1 MRPCTAGL
9 SSCGLLALL
18 AAAPASAQPP
28 VRLEA
33 PRTYATCPVPSQA
46 LPMDLDDD
54 GDLDLAVYCG
64 TPLELSLQLL
74 ENAGNGTFTVNRTV
88 PMPTGPGPAV
98 ARLVAA
104 DVNADNRLDLVQ
116 AYGVGVTSGELLT
129 LVRGAPFTFT
139 QARAP
144 LAFAPRLVCAGR
156 LDAAAGADL
165 VIGDAIFPHTVHVY
179 VGDGTGGFT
188 QRGSYDT
195 ELSSRDYDH
204 DGDLDPQSDFSLV
217 DCALGDLNGDALDDL
232 VVTNSFYR
240 GPGLN
245 AHTVV
250 RLLNQGDGVLG
261 PFQVLLDPFGAD
273 LAIGDMDGDGDRDIV
288 TLATSVT
295 GPDMHDVVLLRN
307 LGGGAFAP
315 AVRYP
320 SGVGPDSAS
329 LPALADVDGDGDL
342 DVGLVLHRSIP
353 GNPNDEPTDRW
364 VLLRNAGT
372 GALAAPRLHMAGAHT
387 LDFALVQLDGLHG
400 PEALSVAGDDARV
413 VVHYNQFGSYF
424 GPTLLDLNHPGA
436 PIEGPTVLDMAAD
449 DLDAD
454 GRQDLAVTAGTNVL
468 LGDGPDT
475 AFVVRGT
482 GGGAFAPP
490 ALLDLPDGPM
500 RVLAGPIAGSGA
512 DDLVVA
518 FIGDDLVGTPPG
530 GGLTLGVSGGLPGP
544 LQTLVFTG
552 TPFDLAATD
561 FNGDGTRDLAF
572 LRLRPEGLTAGISL
586 VAVGPGGQLTAAGTV
601 LIGSDD
607 VLDFDVRMPFAI
619 EAANLNG
626 DARRDVVAVT
636 QNVFGTR
643 AALVRT
649 LRNNG
654 NGTFSVLGEIPS
666 VEREV
671 TDALGVDVDGDG
683 LDDVVLSTAASL
695 TDADPNGSVE
705 VLRNT
710 GGGQLAPGTGY
721 GVGVGTRRV
730 AAAQLDGLP
739 GLDLVAVSDGSNEVT
754 LLYNDGTGGFPV
766 AESYLAGDAD
776 ALAVADLDGDGDPDV
791 AVAND
796 LHMSHPSVLDHRASV
811 SLLVNRATLGADTD
825 GDGVPDRMD
834 NCTTLANANQRDADG
849 DGYGNRCDPD
859 FNNSGLV
866 TTADYLTLRAR
877 LNTQDPLTD
886 LNGDGK
892 VTTADYLILRGFL
905 NKPPG
910 PSGLAP

>member
-1 MRPCTAGL
+1 MKPAFRHLLPCVLPAWLAG
-9 SSCGLLALL
+9 
-18 AAAPASAQPP
+18 APASAQPP
-28 VRLEA
+28 IRLEA

-74 ENAGNGTFTVNRTV
+74 ENAGDGTYTVNRTL
-88 PMPTGPGPAV
+88 PMASGAGPAV

-104 DVNADNRLDLVQ
+104 DLNADNRLDLVQ

-129 LVRGAPFTFT
+129 LVRGAPFTFS

-144 LAFAPRLVCAGR
+144 LAFAPSLVCAGR
-156 LDAAAGADL
+156 LDTSAGADL
-165 VIGDAIFPHTVHVY
+165 VIGDAIVPHTVHVY
-179 VGDGTGGFT
+179 VGDGAGGFT
-188 QRGSYDT
+188 LLGSYDT
-195 ELSSRDYDH
+195 ELSLRDYDN
-204 DGDLDPQSDFSLV
+204 DGDVDPQSDFSLV

-232 VVTNSFYR
+232 VVSNSFYR
-240 GPGLN
+240 GVSLN

-250 RLLNQGDGVLG
+250 RLPNQGNGVLG
-261 PFQVLLDPFGAD
+261 PFQVLLDPFGGD
-273 LAIGDMDGDGDRDIV
+273 LALGDMDGDGDRDIV
-288 TLATSVT
+288 ALATSIS

-320 SGVGPDSAS
+320 SGVGPDGAG

-342 DVGLVLHRSIP
+342 DVGLVLRRSIA

-364 VLLRNAGT
+364 VLLRNT
-372 GALAAPRLHMAGAHT
+372 GAGALGAPRLHLAGAHT

-413 VVHYNQFGSYF
+413 VVHYNQFASYF
-424 GPTLLDLNHPGA
+424 GPTLLELNHPGA
-436 PIEGPTVLDMAAD
+436 RIEGPTVLDMAAG

-454 GRQDLAVTAGTNVL
+454 GRHDLAVTAGTNTL

-475 AFVVRGT
+475 VFVVRGT
-482 GGGAFAPP
+482 GGGAFAAPV
-490 ALLDLPDGPM
+490 LVELPDGPM

-512 DDLVVA
+512 SDLAVA
-518 FIGDDLVGTPPG
+518 CIGDDLVGTPPA
-530 GGLTLGVSGGLPGP
+530 GGLALGVNGGLPGP
-544 LQTLVFTG
+544 LQTLVLGG

-586 VAVGPGGQLTAAGTV
+586 VAVGPAGQLTAAGTV

-607 VLDFDVRMPFAI
+607 VMDFDVRMPFAV
-619 EAANLNG
+619 EAANLDG
-626 DARRDVVAVT
+626 DARRDLVAVT

-649 LRNNG
+649 LRNNP
-654 NGTFSVLGEIPS
+654 NGTFSVLGELAS

-671 TDALGVDVDGDG
+671 TDALGADVDGDG
-683 LDDVVLSTAASL
+683 LDDVVLASAASL

-721 GVGVGTRRV
+721 PVGVGTRRV

-754 LLYNDGTGGFPV
+754 VLYNDGTGGFPV
-766 AESYLAGDAD
+766 QESYLAGDAD
-776 ALAVADLDGDGDPDV
+776 ALAVTDLDGDGDADV

-811 SLLVNRATLGADTD
+811 SLLLNRATLGTDTD

-849 DGYGNRCDPD
+849 DGYGDRCDPD
-859 FNNSGLV
+859 FNNDGVV
-866 TTADYLTLRAR
+866 TAADYLILRAR
-877 LNTQDPLTD
+877 LNRADPLAD
-886 LNGDGK
+886 LNGDGF
-892 VTTADYLILRGFL
+892 VTAADYLILRGWL
-905 NKPPG
+905 NRPPG
-910 PSGLAP
+910 PSGVRN